1 METFEELFEV
11 VKNTLSEKRF
21 YHSVCVME
29 RAMEYAKIYGANIE
43 KAQIAGILHDIAKE
57 IPKEERISNAEKLGV
72 ILDEIEKE
80 STGLIHSKVAAKIA
94 ETKFGLDKEI
104 CDAIAY
110 HTTGRENMTLLDK
123 IIYIADYT
131 GKDRKYEDTN
141 YMYELSKK
149 NLDKAIIYGLKK
161 TIKMRTEEEKLL
173 HTDTVR
179 AYNFLIK
186 DL

>member
-1 METFEELFEV
+1 MEKFEEIFEFA
-11 VKNTLSEKRF
+11 KNTLSEKRF

-29 RAMEYAKIYGANIE
+29 RAIEYAKIYGADTE
-43 KAQIAGILHDIAKE
+43 KAKIAGILHDIAKE
-57 IPKEERISNAEKLGV
+57 IPKEDRVSYAENIGV
-72 ILDEIEKE
+72 IPDEIEKE
-80 STGLIHSKVAAKIA
+80 STGLLHSKVAAKIA

-104 CDAIAY
+104 CDSIAY

-141 YMYELSKK
+141 YMYELAKK
-149 NLDKAIIYGLKK
+149 DIDAAIIYGLKK
-161 TIKMRTEEEKLL
+161 TIDLRIKEDKLL
-173 HTDTVR
+173 HIDTVK